1 MFGVFRMQL
10 MFDVGHVHKMEE
22 KQKETKSDHIH
33 CNSNVSNRQQTA
45 KIENSMAQAMEVLTP
60 SSTKLF
66 VP

>member
-1 MFGVFRMQL
+1 
-10 MFDVGHVHKMEE
+10 MEE